1 MTKEKNWKRVYTRHE
16 KLHRAAQL
24 GLEYPLVRNQKAIE
38 DSLTNVLFVC
48 SRNRWRSP
56 TAERIYRGK
65 AGLNVRS
72 AGTSKAAVHA
82 LTADDVAWA
91 DVIIV
96 MEDKHKSRMA
106 AAFPDGIRYKDVHVL
121 GIPDDYH
128 FMQPELIEELTQAID
143 PILFPKP

>member
-1 MTKEKNWKRVYTRHE
+1 MAKEKNWKLVSTRHE
-16 KLHRAAQL
+16 KLHRAVQL
-24 GLEYPLVRNQKAIE
+24 GLEYPVVRNQRSVDA
-38 DSLTNVLFVC
+38 SMTNVLFVC

-72 AGTSKAAVHA
+72 AGTSKAAVHP

-91 DVIIV
+91 DVIIL

-106 AAFPDGIRYKDVHVL
+106 AAFPDGIRYKDIHVL
-121 GIPDDYH
+121 GIPDDYR
-128 FMQPELIEELTQAID
+128 FMQPELVEELTQTID
-143 PILFPKP
+143 PILFPDT